1 MGNVLDNN
9 NNPTF
14 YNVSYG
20 DSFKKWIDQYN
31 ALVDKLESKTFAASG
46 DFVDLQSSQR
56 IDGVKIFDDNSSFS
70 RSVTINGDLVL
81 PHSGNGYN
89 LIETDNVNNSIK
101 FNYSIDEAGSVNFVG
116 VNGINFLSNQNALGF
131 SLSFVDASTSDI
143 LVLDYENSGGTFKIA
158 SNTQL
163 EVENSSIKIG
173 SSTWNFPS
181 FPLAESVLA
190 YDTGTS
196 AIVWKTATSLVE
208 DLTSEI
214 ASSVALI
221 NTNEMMPVGTIID
234 VDKTK
239 ISNDW
244 NGGLS
249 ATGPDDTNFYG
260 WLIINGQTLTAPD
273 ENSDFAEIV
282 NLINPPVGTPTYP
295 RQAVLSL
302 ANTTGGSPAAET
314 VKLIKYLPDAVSS
327 FALIKG
333 NGISFGFNIDNI
345 TLRNSATLKN
355 GTTNISLNVDT
366 EVFEFDNNGQLKI
379 KTNIPRYTSS
389 RLTTETPV
397 NDTDAA
403 NKKYVLDK
411 IAAGGIEG
419 CCYDFMLSSDGLGYA
434 DAKNSFSIVDKYG
447 TGRAWRT
454 VATNTLSTSAGYTID
469 SDVTLNAIS
478 PFKESSFGK
487 IVPLKKTFATQD
499 QFFFIDENNVIY
511 GYGTN
516 SLGDIGAS
524 SRGIGEFGGYYNG
537 FFPANPYNS
546 AIPVRQLLPA
556 FLPQKTFWNANVVLF
571 ESATGISGS
580 NDASTNI
587 TIKTKDGYDNVY
599 KTDPTLPT
607 NGLLDY
613 FNNGVPYTRGY
624 YLSTGLNT
632 GGQLGRG
639 NTTSTN
645 ATTGP
650 LVWGSRID
658 APGRNLWY
666 NFALTETQKENIKTA
681 GALTTL
687 LNSSSS
693 SEQIRKRFNWFKPN
707 AIIEGGLATESDAA
721 ALTEWR
727 TQTGLATEEFNDYS
741 WYIKKAVRTI
751 DAHYV
756 IVGKPGNESDNE
768 VWCAGINRKGAF
780 GNLRASTVALTDFA
794 PMLSE
799 SESPHEINAYR
810 ITPGTPLVSGKAT
823 IFERHNNSGTAIPH
837 GMKDFENLR
846 LGTVNYYVIL
856 GNTAGQNRSTQF
868 RLFST
873 FNGAQAA
880 FIGVNQTIN
889 IVSLDNTS
897 TTGIARAG
905 SHRARC
911 KGIIDISVSRGA
923 ASDTSGDGIILRKA
937 LTFSSF
943 TASDYLDRVPENKIL
958 TDSILACGS
967 NVSSRL
973 GLNVATVLDPNI
985 PVTTNFTQTSGKIVK
1000 MVTCN
1005 FSAISFLLSDQG
1017 VLYFAGNRA
1026 SGCSDS
1032 GSITGTL
1039 TNWTPIPKPNVK
1051 DFFVIDDIDGTT
1063 SLTRIFVITEIA
1075 GVTPTYELYAGG
1087 FNKGYVLGTSIG
1099 VNATG
1104 TGSALTNF
1112 AKIIFPESP
1121 KNIVNI
1127 AGATNQTYI
1136 LCKNQGEDIGRVYVT
1151 GTEVSRSYFPVSS
1164 IPKIFP
1170 QFKNIDRDIL

>member
-46 DFVDLQSSQR
+46 EFVDLQSPQR

-116 VNGINFLSNQNALGF
+116 VNGINFLSNQNAPAF
-131 SLSFVDASTSDI
+131 SLSFVDASTSNI

-173 SSTWNFPS
+173 SNTWNFPS

-221 NTNEMMPVGTIID
+221 STNEMMPVGTIID

-249 ATGPDDTNFYG
+249 ATGPDETDFYG
-260 WLIINGQTLTAPD
+260 WLIINGQTLTATD
-273 ENSDFAEIV
+273 ANSAFAEIV
-282 NLINPPVGTPTYP
+282 NLLNPPVGLPTYP
-295 RQAVLSL
+295 RTAVLSL
-302 ANTTGGSPAAET
+302 SNTTGGSPAAET
-314 VKLIKYLPDAVSS
+314 VKLIKYLPDAVSTFS
-327 FALIKG
+327 LTRG
-333 NGISFGFNIDNI
+333 NGLSFTYIHPINGATGRD
-345 TLRNSATLKN
+345 TATLKN
-355 GTTNISLNVDT
+355 GTTTVSLNVDT
-366 EVFEFDNNGQLKI
+366 EVFEFDSNGQLKI

-389 RLTTETPV
+389 RLTTATPV

-411 IAAGGIEG
+411 ISAGGIEG
-419 CCYDFMLSSDGLGYA
+419 CCYDFMLASDGLGYA
-434 DAKNSFSIVDKYG
+434 DAKNSFSIVDKHG

-454 VATNTLSTSAGYTID
+454 VATSTLSTSTAYKID

-487 IVPLKKTFATQD
+487 VVPLKKTFATQD
-499 QFFFIDENNVIY
+499 QFFFIDENDAIY

-546 AIPVRQLLPA
+546 AVPVRQLLPA
-556 FLPQKTFWNANVVLF
+556 FLPQKTVWNANVVLF

-580 NDASTNI
+580 NDASANI

-613 FNNGVPYTRGY
+613 LNNEVPYTRGY

-666 NFALTETQKENIKTA
+666 NFALTETQKENIKTTGELA
-681 GALTTL
+681 TL
-687 LNSSSS
+687 LNSS

-707 AIIEGGLATESDAA
+707 AITAGGLATASDVA
-721 ALTEWR
+721 ALAEWR
-727 TQTGLATEEFNDYS
+727 TQTGLTTEAFNDYS
-741 WYIKKAVRTI
+741 WYIKKVVRTI

-780 GNLRASTVALTDFA
+780 GNLRASTLTLTDFA

-799 SESPHEINAYR
+799 SETSHNTNTYR
-810 ITPGTPLVSGKAT
+810 ITPGTPLVSGKGT
-823 IFERHNNSGTAIPH
+823 IFERHDNSGTAIPH
-837 GMKDFENLR
+837 GIKDFENLR

-856 GNTAGQNRSTQF
+856 GNTTGQNRSTQF

-873 FNGAQAA
+873 LNGAQSA
-880 FIGVNQTIN
+880 FIGVNQAIN
-889 IVSLDNTS
+889 IVSLDSTS
-897 TTGIARAG
+897 TAGIARAG
-905 SHRARC
+905 GHRARC
-911 KGIIDISVSRGA
+911 KAIIDISVSRGA
-923 ASDTSGDGIILRKA
+923 AADLSGDGIILRKA

-943 TASDYLDRVPENKIL
+943 NAADYLDRVPENLIL

-985 PVTTNFTQTSGKIVK
+985 PIITSFTQTRGKIVK

-1005 FSAISFLLSDQG
+1005 FSAVSFLLSDQG

-1039 TNWTPIPKPNVK
+1039 TSWTPIPKSNVK
-1051 DFFVIDDIDGTT
+1051 DFYVIDDIEGSTP
-1063 SLTRIFVITEIA
+1063 LTRIFVITEIA

-1087 FNKGYVLGTSIG
+1087 INKGYVLGTSIG

-1104 TGSALTNF
+1104 VGSALTNF

-1151 GTEVSRSYFPVSS
+1151 GTELERSYFPVSS
-1164 IPKIFP
+1164 ILKIFP